1 MTNEMLE
8 KSLNRVLH
16 ELKSL
21 RRDVSL
27 FLPTE
32 KISDYKNAVQIKK
45 SLKRTMREYKK
56 GNFATKL

>member
-1 MTNEMLE
+1 MTNKMLE

-16 ELKSL
+16 EIKAL

-32 KISDYKNAVQIKK
+32 KLSDYKNADQIKK
-45 SLKRTMREYKK
+45 SLKRTIREYKK